1 MTDWPPAWPLARR
14 DAFPFHLPR
23 GASRPPAGRNAFPFA
38 FPRLPWPAY
47 LSFFVSF
54 SVFLV
59 LAIFCTFLLV
69 SALHPL
75 RSAPPNSPSSFPPLF
90 FSFSV
95 FFFLSPSEPTRFHTA
110 CLLFTGAIISIGLRS
125 SSLWLQLVCFS
136 GGHLRRPDLF
146 VFLINL

>member
-38 FPRLPWPAY
+38 FPRL
-47 LSFFVSF
+47 S
-54 SVFLV
+54 
-59 LAIFCTFLLV
+59 LAGLFFLLRV
-69 SALHPL
+69 LLRFVTPCHLLYFSACICSTP
-75 RSAPPNSPSSFPPLF
+75 SPFCSPNSPSSFLPLF

-95 FFFLSPSEPTRFHTA
+95 FFFLSSSEPTRFHTA
-110 CLLFTGAIISIGLRS
+110 CLLFTGAIIYIGFRS

>member
-1 MTDWPPAWPLARR
+1 MPSLSTCHAAPPARPLAGTPSLLPSL
-14 DAFPFHLPR
+14 AF
-23 GASRPPAGRNAFPFA
+23 
-38 FPRLPWPAY
+38 PWPAY

-54 SVFLV
+54 SVLLV

-110 CLLFTGAIISIGLRS
+110 CLLFTGAIISIGFRS
-125 SSLWLQLVCFS
+125 SPLWLQLVCFP

-146 VFLINL
+146 VFLINLKTSAYRS